1 MEKSQVK
8 SREAK
13 VDFDGD
19 ALEGEKTR
27 TTNNLTRND
36 IFDISF
42 SARKTWR
49 AMLFIVS
56 TLKSVDMI

>member
-27 TTNNLTRND
+27 TTNNLTRNVG
-36 IFDISF
+36 FISLVLR
-42 SARKTWR
+42 S
-49 AMLFIVS
+49 IV
-56 TLKSVDMI
+56 LG